1 MILEGLTS
9 LQRNVLVMI
18 LINAL
23 TTPLMLSSVNVAL
36 PSIATDLSMNAV
48 QLSWIPMAYLMAGAM
63 FVLIFG
69 RLADMFGRKK
79 VFLIG
84 TSCAVITSIGA
95 ALSTSGEFLI
105 LFRFLQGISAAM
117 LYATQAAIISSV
129 FPPAKR
135 GAAIGIMISTLYF
148 GLAAGPFV
156 GGILIEQF
164 GWQACFIFQIPL
176 VLIVL
181 YLGLIK
187 IQADWDDHEVVHT
200 IRDLDVKGAT
210 IYALSI
216 AALAIGVSTLPNTS
230 SYILFIL
237 GLTGFWVFIK
247 IEKVVDHP
255 VLDLSLFSDNRIFTL
270 SCLASFLM
278 YTATFA
284 NVVLVSLYLQYL
296 KGYPASTAG
305 LVMMTQPLIMALFS
319 PLAGRL
325 SDRIEPRVLASYGIA
340 LTIIGLILLA
350 SMNSHSSTYILITAL
365 IITGAGFGLFSSPN
379 TNAIMGAVEKKQ
391 YGIAAGTNAT
401 MRVVGQMASMI
412 MVTLIMTLMIGPVE
426 IAPENYAQLQNVIRI
441 TFVLAAL
448 ICLPGIYFSLSRGKM
463 HR

>member
-1 MILEGLTS
+1 MIFKGLS
-9 LQRNVLVMI
+9 PLQRNVLIMV

-36 PSIATDLSMNAV
+36 PSIAKDLSMNAV
-48 QLSWIPMAYLMAGAM
+48 QLSWVPMAYLMAGAM

-79 VFLIG
+79 IFLIG
-84 TSCAVITSIGA
+84 TTCAVITSIGA
-95 ALSTSGEFLI
+95 ALSNSGELLI

-117 LYATQAAIISSV
+117 LYATQVAIISSV

-135 GAAIGIMISTLYF
+135 GAAIGVMISTLYF
-148 GLAAGPFV
+148 GLAAGPFF
-156 GGILIEQF
+156 GGILIDKF
-164 GWQACFIFQIPL
+164 GWPACFIFQIPL
-176 VLIVL
+176 VLVVL

-187 IQADWDDHEVVHT
+187 IQGDWDNHESVHT
-200 IRDLDVKGAT
+200 ISDLDVKGAT
-210 IYALSI
+210 VYALSI
-216 AALAIGVSTLPNTS
+216 AALAIGVSTLPTS
-230 SYILFIL
+230 SSFIVFLL
-237 GLTGFWVFIK
+237 GVFGLWAFKK

-255 VLDLSLFSDNRIFTL
+255 IFDLSLFSDNRIFTL

-296 KGYPASTAG
+296 KEYSASTAG
-305 LVMMTQPLIMALFS
+305 LIMMTQPLVMALFS
-319 PLAGRL
+319 PIAGKL
-325 SDRIEPRVLASYGIA
+325 SDHIEPRVLASFG
-340 LTIIGLILLA
+340 IGLTVIGLVLLA
-350 SMNSHSSTYILITAL
+350 TMNGNTSDATLITAL

-379 TNAIMGAVEKKQ
+379 TNAIMSAVKKPQ

-412 MVTLIMTLMIGPVE
+412 MVTLLMSLMIGPVE
-426 IAPENYAQLQNVIRI
+426 ITPEHYPELGNVIRVSFLI
-441 TFVLAAL
+441 AAV
-448 ICLPGIYFSLSRGKM
+448 ICLPGIYFSLTRGRM
-463 HR
+463 R